1 MEQWIK
7 SEPPQA
13 ETQPGGGEKTVF
25 RAAGRKGDRKRE
37 EDQVSPVL
45 TVQMV
50 FCLLVVLFVLLTRSL
65 SPETFEKLGQAY
77 QKMLTEGISLTSSG
91 ELFRFA
97 GLRVDD
103 LREQLREVLAR
114 LEGDKKTEE
123 GEQGSGG
130 QEGDASTG
138 TAAQAGQ
145 EESELLGQGG
155 EYEITHAAYLKTV
168 TLADYTLS
176 DRPHLPV
183 EGTLT
188 SPFGYRVH
196 PITGNTDFH
205 TGVDLAAPMGTKIGA
220 AWAGVVAETGADSVN
235 GNYVKVIHSGT
246 VCTSYNHLSRID
258 VSVGQRLSR
267 GQTLGLVGSTGV
279 STGPHLHFELLIDG
293 VRVDPAKALGL

>member
-7 SEPPQA
+7 SEPPQPEQQA
-13 ETQPGGGEKTVF
+13 AREKTVF
-25 RAAGRKGDRKRE
+25 RAAGQKGKKRAE
-37 EDQVSPVL
+37 EQVSPIL
-45 TVQMV
+45 TVQMI
-50 FCLLVVLFVLLTRSL
+50 FCLLVVLFVLATRSL

-77 QKMLTEGISLTSSG
+77 QGMLTEGISLTGSG

-97 GLRVDD
+97 GLQVED
-103 LREQLREVLAR
+103 LRQQLREVLAQ
-114 LEGDKKTEE
+114 LEG
-123 GEQGSGG
+123 
-130 QEGDASTG
+130 
-138 TAAQAGQ
+138 AGQ
-145 EESELLGQGG
+145 EQDEDGSSAPDTPAQPAQGDDAAQLGQGG
-155 EYEITHAAYLKTV
+155 EYEITHAEYLKTV

-176 DRPHLPV
+176 DRPYLPV

-188 SPFGYRVH
+188 SPFGYRIH

-205 TGVDLAAPMGTKIGA
+205 TGVDLAAPLGTEIGA
-220 AWAGVVAETGADSVN
+220 AWPGVVAETGNDSIN

-258 VSVGQRLSR
+258 VAVGQRLAR
-267 GQTLGLVGSTGV
+267 GETLGLVGSTGV